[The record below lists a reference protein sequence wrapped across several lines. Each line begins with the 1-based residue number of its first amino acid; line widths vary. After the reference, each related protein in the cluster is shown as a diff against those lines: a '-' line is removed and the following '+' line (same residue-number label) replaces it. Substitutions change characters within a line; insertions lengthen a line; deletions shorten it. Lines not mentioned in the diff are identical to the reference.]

1 MTMKPLAD
9 RVLIKVEKEEEKT
22 VGGLVLATKNPAGV
36 PAKGKVVACGEGKFS
51 PNGTRVPM
59 EVKVG
64 DTVLISHSAGQTV
77 KLDGE
82 PAGEMLGEIHVKT
95 QDDKFERDLQFYA
108 IDEFTC
114 LITADG
120 KSAYTCRKTYLDTL
134 LNNMNIYDDTS
145 QDFTTNWS

>member
-64 DTVLISHSAGQTV
+64 DTVRIIDGAFTDYTGKITEIDNNKVKMVISMFGN
-77 KLDGE
+77 
-82 PAGEMLGEIHVKT
+82 
-95 QDDKFERDLQFYA
+95 
-108 IDEFTC
+108 
-114 LITADG
+114 
-120 KSAYTCRKTYLDTL
+120 DTIAEVN
-134 LNNMNIYDDTS
+134 LNQIAEL
-145 QDFTTNWS
+145 

>member
-36 PAKGKVVACGEGKFS
+36 PAKGEGKFS

-82 PAGEMLGEIHVKT
+82 ELTLVYESEILG
-95 QDDKFERDLQFYA
+95 
-108 IDEFTC
+108 
-114 LITADG
+114 ITE
-120 KSAYTCRKTYLDTL
+120 
-134 LNNMNIYDDTS
+134 
-145 QDFTTNWS
+145 

>member
-64 DTVLISHSAGQTV
+64 DQVIYSKYSGTEV
-77 KLDGE
+77 KLDDE
-82 PAGEMLGEIHVKT
+82 EYIIVK
-95 QDDKFERDLQFYA
+95 QSDILA
-108 IDEFTC
+108 I
-114 LITADG
+114 I
-120 KSAYTCRKTYLDTL
+120 
-134 LNNMNIYDDTS
+134 
-145 QDFTTNWS
+145 Q

>member
-22 VGGLVLATKNPAGV
+22 VGGLVLATKNP
-36 PAKGKVVACGEGKFS
+36 
-51 PNGTRVPM
+51 M

-82 PAGEMLGEIHVKT
+82 ELTLVYESEILG
-95 QDDKFERDLQFYA
+95 
-108 IDEFTC
+108 
-114 LITADG
+114 ITE
-120 KSAYTCRKTYLDTL
+120 
-134 LNNMNIYDDTS
+134 
-145 QDFTTNWS
+145 

>member
-1 MTMKPLAD
+1 MRGEGK
-9 RVLIKVEKEEEKT
+9 RKEEKEEKT

-82 PAGEMLGEIHVKT
+82 EVTIVRQNDIL
-95 QDDKFERDLQFYA
+95 A
-108 IDEFTC
+108 IVD
-114 LITADG
+114 
-120 KSAYTCRKTYLDTL
+120 
-134 LNNMNIYDDTS
+134 
-145 QDFTTNWS
+145 

>member
-22 VGGLVLATKNPAGV
+22 VGG
-36 PAKGKVVACGEGKFS
+36 

-82 PAGEMLGEIHVKT
+82 ELTLVYESEILG
-95 QDDKFERDLQFYA
+95 
-108 IDEFTC
+108 
-114 LITADG
+114 ITE
-120 KSAYTCRKTYLDTL
+120 
-134 LNNMNIYDDTS
+134 
-145 QDFTTNWS
+145 

>member
-1 MTMKPLAD
+1 MLQEEWIMTMKPLAD

-22 VGGLVLATKNPAGV
+22 VGGLVLATKNLAGV

-82 PAGEMLGEIHVKT
+82 ELTLVYESEILG
-95 QDDKFERDLQFYA
+95 
-108 IDEFTC
+108 
-114 LITADG
+114 ITE
-120 KSAYTCRKTYLDTL
+120 
-134 LNNMNIYDDTS
+134 
-145 QDFTTNWS
+145 

>member
-51 PNGTRVPM
+51 PNGTRVP
-59 EVKVG
+59 KVG

-82 PAGEMLGEIHVKT
+82 ELTLVYESEILG
-95 QDDKFERDLQFYA
+95 
-108 IDEFTC
+108 
-114 LITADG
+114 ITE
-120 KSAYTCRKTYLDTL
+120 
-134 LNNMNIYDDTS
+134 
-145 QDFTTNWS
+145 